1 MLEPRPRTIA
11 TLDKLASVNWFRN
24 VGEKDQTMVQ
34 YVQSWDEAY
43 ISCSSTD
50 WENLTLE
57 ATNQLRERIK
67 ENNADRFI
75 EWNDIV
81 RTVKPFSE
89 SLSEEKTRG
98 IFSNNEIHQV
108 VLSCVKWDILH
119 LCMEAEYSDIVE
131 PAFFSSLSYYYF
143 NGHFPC
149 GFSGSFP
156 DGRFIVY

>member
-1 MLEPRPRTIA
+1 MSQPRSSTIA

-24 VGEKDQTMVQ
+24 VGEHDQKMVH
-34 YVQSWDEAY
+34 YVRSWDEASR
-43 ISCSSTD
+43 SCSASD

-67 ENNADRFI
+67 EIDVKRLN
-75 EWNDIV
+75 EWNAVV
-81 RTVKPFSE
+81 RIVKPFAE
-89 SLSEEKTRG
+89 ALSEEKTSG
-98 IFSNNEIHQV
+98 IFSDNEIHQV
-108 VLSCVKWDILH
+108 ILGCVKWDILH

-156 DGRFIVY
+156 DGQFIVY